1 MENTEDDEEK
11 IGLMLSVGTLKFK
24 VRDMKKAADKRENE
38 IRDLRKQEETL
49 NNENKK
55 LADELV

>member
-1 MENTEDDEEK
+1 
-11 IGLMLSVGTLKFK
+11 MLSVGTLKFK
-24 VRDMKKAADKRENE
+24 LRDMKKAADKRKNE

-49 NNENKK
+49 NDENKK

>member
-24 VRDMKKAADKRENE
+24 LRDMKKAADKRKNE

-49 NNENKK
+49 NDENKK